1 MGGKVVPRMAWKTP
15 FVDRMMKPKV
25 LFPVLVL
32 LTVLRAVWVAA
43 HEVSPQEVYFW
54 MCSRHLAPGF
64 FDGPAGTALLVR
76 AFGESFDMA
85 RLFWPVLGLF
95 CSWAA
100 WLFVR
105 RIYDEV
111 VAGWCVVFLN
121 VLPVFNFAAMTVGP
135 LLPALV
141 SVLTGLVFA
150 RMAWDGKKGWWAV
163 AGVFFALALLFRY
176 EAVLVPTGLVF
187 FALSSERRR
196 TGGDLV
202 GLGAMVVLCALA
214 LLPAL
219 RWNAALEW
227 IPIAGGTWKTAWEFR
242 AGPFLSGMGDFFEAF
257 SAPVAVGLAA
267 ALAWLVQDARR
278 HGRAV
283 FLLAGCGCVWGW
295 GIYLLLRGENA
306 VPTAFLGVV
315 PLLAFGLFLIRKIRV
330 GSVLSGCAA
339 VLALLMSCFLLW
351 SLGRGSWKAMA
362 TELHAAAR
370 DLPVAAEGAGF
381 FIAEDADLAAV
392 LGYYLP
398 GGGGYP
404 AVFVPESP
412 DLSNQFGI
420 WPSYADFV
428 ESDKVVDEYFTEQK
442 GVNPFMGRNAIYI
455 GHDLPQTIKG
465 AFQEVQ
471 SLRKIPAPDGR
482 ERTIFLCLGYQ
493 TLPL

>member
-15 FVDRMMKPKV
+15 FADRMMKAKILFAV
-25 LFPVLVL
+25 LLL
-32 LTVLRAVWVAA
+32 LTVLRAVWVAT
-43 HEVSPQEVYFW
+43 HEVVPAEAYFW

-105 RIYDEV
+105 RIYDGAI
-111 VAGWCVVFLN
+111 AGWCVLFLN
-121 VLPVFNFAAMTVGP
+121 VLPVFNFAAVTVGP

-150 RMAWDGKKGWWAV
+150 RMGWDGKKGWWAV
-163 AGVFFALALLFRY
+163 AGVFFGVALLFRY
-176 EAVLVPTGLVF
+176 EAVLVSAGVF
-187 FALSSERRR
+187 FFVLSSERRR
-196 TGGDLV
+196 TVENLV
-202 GLGAMVVLCALA
+202 GLGAMAVLCALA

-219 RWNAALEW
+219 RWNASLEW

-242 AGPFLSGMGDFFEAF
+242 AGPFLSSLGDFFAAF

-267 ALAWLVQDARR
+267 SFVWLVRDARL

-283 FLLAGCGCVWGW
+283 FLLAGCGGVWGW
-295 GIYLLLRGENA
+295 AVYVLLRGGEA
-306 VPTAFLGVV
+306 VPAAFLGVV
-315 PLLAFGLFLIRKIRV
+315 PLLAFGLFSIHKIRV
-330 GSVLSGCAA
+330 GRVLAGCAA
-339 VLALLMSCFLLW
+339 AVALLMSCFLLW
-351 SLGRGSWKAMA
+351 SLGQGSWKAMA
-362 TELHAAAR
+362 GELRVAAR

-398 GGGGYP
+398 GEGGYP
-404 AVFVPESP
+404 PVFVPESP

-442 GVNPFMGRNAIYI
+442 GVNPFMGRNAIYV

-465 AFQEVQ
+465 AFLEVQ
-471 SLRKIPAPDGR
+471 PLRKIPAPDGE